1 MAEPVLMAWSGGKD
15 SALALQEVLR
25 DQRYRVV
32 ALVTTVTT
40 GYERIS
46 MHGVR
51 RTLLHRQA
59 RALGLRL
66 AEVLVS
72 PHASNEAD
80 ERQMAATLTA
90 ARPRRAGPDAV
101 VVRDLF
107 LADIRAYQERVLA
120 RNGLRGL

>member
-66 AEVLVS
+66 DEVLIS
-72 PHASNEAD
+72 PHAANED
-80 ERQMAATLTA
+80 DDPDTGA
-90 ARPRRAGPDAV
+90 ARTAPRARCAGLDAGV
-101 VVRDLF
+101 F
-107 LADIRAYQERVLA
+107 
-120 RNGLRGL
+120 

>member
-15 SALALQEVLR
+15 SALALQQVLR
-25 DQRYRVV
+25 DERYRVA

-59 RALGLRL
+59 RSLGLRL
-66 AEVLVS
+66 DEVLIS
-72 PHASNEAD
+72 PHASNE
-80 ERQMAATLTA
+80 EYGRQKAATLTA
-90 ARPRRAGPDAV
+90 ARARCAGLEAV
-101 VVRDLF
+101 VVGHPV
-107 LADIRAYQERVLA
+107 LAGNPASQERQLA
-120 RNGLRGL
+120 RTR

>member
-25 DQRYRVV
+25 DERYRVA

-51 RTLLHRQA
+51 RSLLHRQA
-59 RALGLRL
+59 RSLGLRL
-66 AEVLVS
+66 EEVLIS
-72 PHASNEAD
+72 PPASNEED
-80 ERQMAATLTA
+80 ERQMEATPTA
-90 ARPRRAGPDAV
+90 ARGQFAEVRARGFRGPV
-101 VVRDLF
+101 
-107 LADIRAYQERVLA
+107 
-120 RNGLRGL
+120 